1 MAGTGRHSADVVLI
15 AALAAGQ
22 TTRAAAKL
30 AGVSE
35 RTATRRLADASFR
48 AAVVEARTAL
58 LRQAVGVL
66 AAHATNAAEGLE
78 RLLHAESEQVRLG
91 ACRSLLEF
99 AIKGCDLFALE
110 ERLRV
115 VEERIAAEPAQ
126 GVRRVV

>member
-1 MAGTGRHSADVVLI
+1 VAGSGRHSADVALI

-22 TTRAAAKL
+22 TTRAAAET

-35 RTATRRLADASFR
+35 RTATRRLADATFR
-48 AAVVEARTAL
+48 AAVVEARTEL

-66 AAHATNAAEGLE
+66 AAKATAAAEGLE
-78 RLLHAESEQVRLG
+78 QLLTADSEQVRLG

-99 AIKGCDLFALE
+99 ALKGTDMFALE

-115 VEERIAAEPAQ
+115 VEERIAAQPGQ
-126 GVRRVV
+126 GVRRVG